1 MLFDLQNQ
9 PITVTLIPPP
19 SHQTTL
25 KDVFVGAV
33 GVTGALLL
41 AAAVLGVGLAVA
53 IFLWNK
59 RHPNDLGHLPPV
71 SPLIVDPTRPPT
83 PPAR

>member
-1 MLFDLQNQ
+1 MLLDLQNQ

-19 SHQTTL
+19 THQTTL
-25 KDVFVGAV
+25 QDVFLGAL
-33 GVTGALLL
+33 GVTGVLIVSG
-41 AAAVLGVGLAVA
+41 AVLGAVLAAV
-53 IFLWNK
+53 IFVWNR

-83 PPAR
+83 PPAQ